1 MYNIDIK
8 IKQKRKEMETKLYE
22 FILIP
27 SQNKMEVKEHQVKET
42 AKQFKK
48 LSGCFDYRVLSVF
61 SKESLDV
68 VLSSYGRFNILSRSN
83 DKKKAR
89 ALFVEALQKEQ
100 QSKKEKLEHQKRE
113 FEEYN
118 DRTNAL
124 IIKLNQESLEE

>member
-8 IKQKRKEMETKLYE
+8 IKQRSKEMETNLYE
-22 FILIP
+22 FILTP
-27 SQNKMEVKEHQVKET
+27 RQNKMEVKEHQVKET

-48 LSGCFDYRVLSVF
+48 LSGYFDYRALSVLS
-61 SKESLDV
+61 KDSLEV
-68 VLSSYGRFNILSRSN
+68 VLSSYGRFNIFSRSN

-100 QSKKEKLEHQKRE
+100 QSKKKKLERQKEE

>member
-1 MYNIDIK
+1 M
-8 IKQKRKEMETKLYE
+8 
-22 FILIP
+22 
-27 SQNKMEVKEHQVKET
+27 
-42 AKQFKK
+42 
-48 LSGCFDYRVLSVF
+48 LSVF

>member
-1 MYNIDIK
+1 
-8 IKQKRKEMETKLYE
+8 METNLYE
-22 FILIP
+22 FILTP
-27 SQNKMEVKEHQVKET
+27 RQNKMEVKEHQVKET

-48 LSGCFDYRVLSVF
+48 LSCYFDYRALSVLS
-61 SKESLDV
+61 KDSLEV
-68 VLSSYGRFNILSRSN
+68 VLSSYGRFNIFSRSN

-100 QSKKEKLEHQKRE
+100 QSKKEKLERQKEE

>member
-1 MYNIDIK
+1 
-8 IKQKRKEMETKLYE
+8 METKLYE
-22 FILIP
+22 FILTP
-27 SQNKMEVKEHQVKET
+27 SQNKMEVREHQVKET
-42 AKQFKK
+42 AKQFKVI
-48 LSGCFDYRVLSVF
+48 SGYLDYKALRVL

-68 VLSSYGRFNILSRSN
+68 VLPYYGHFNIFSRNN
-83 DKKKAR
+83 DKKKAH

-100 QSKKEKLEHQKRE
+100 QSKKEKLERQKRE

>member
-1 MYNIDIK
+1 
-8 IKQKRKEMETKLYE
+8 METKLYE
-22 FILIP
+22 FILTP
-27 SQNKMEVKEHQVKET
+27 SQNKMEVKEYQVKET
-42 AKQFKK
+42 AKQFKVM
-48 LSGCFDYRVLSVF
+48 SGYFDYKASLVL
-61 SKESLDV
+61 SKESLDI
-68 VLSSYGRFNILSRSN
+68 VLPRFGKFYIISRNN

-100 QSKKEKLEHQKRE
+100 QSKKEKLERQKEE